1 VHLRYSLCAIIPF
14 FQILYRQ
21 FKNTDPAEPA
31 KQEIL
36 MYGLSWQGILL
47 SSFGYPPSFPQGGL
61 WHGAKGKK
69 IADLAFTR
77 SALFIA
83 Y

>member
-1 VHLRYSLCAIIPF
+1 
-14 FQILYRQ
+14 
-21 FKNTDPAEPA
+21 
-31 KQEIL
+31 